1 MIEQGSDDLR
11 AWREK
16 VVLEHVQAENAKD
29 LEKVMNTFSTP
40 RYDLCASASGTV
52 EGDEAVRALQGRN
65 WSAFPSVRYEVVK
78 LHHCDA
84 GVILEYRIRGTH
96 EGTYLGIPPSGSAI
110 DVPAIAVFEFDHRE
124 LVCERPY
131 VNQAL
136 LVAQMK
142 GQSS

>member
-1 MIEQGSDDLR
+1 MSEQSVSDLR

-29 LEKVMNTFSTP
+29 LEKVMNTFSAP
-40 RYDLCASASGTV
+40 CYDLCASGSGTV
-52 EGDEAVRALQGRN
+52 EGEAAVRELQGRN
-65 WSAFPSVRYEVVK
+65 WSAFPSVRYDVVK

-96 EGTYLGIPPSGSAI
+96 EGTYLGIAPSGSPI
-110 DVPAIAVFEFDHRE
+110 DVAAIAVFEFDDRD

-136 LVAQMK
+136 LVSQMR
-142 GQSS
+142 GQSA